1 VRGFFVEDLDST
13 NGTLVNGA
21 AVCKQHLKNN
31 DEIQMGKLRI
41 GITLPE

>member
-1 VRGFFVEDLDST
+1 
-13 NGTLVNGA
+13 LVNGA